1 MQIIPLYIKI
11 EQKNVVTN
19 TTVLIKDIAK
29 IYCTNNSI
37 SKKVGDM
44 TLTTITGK
52 ENQKIMF
59 SIMFVIDMISK
70 QFPEVEIINM
80 GEPDFIIEYLVPKKH
95 SLYLEYIKAAV
106 VALIAFFG
114 SGFTIMS
121 FNADVSVAKL
131 FDKLNKLLLGTKN
144 GHNVIEIAYS
154 IGIGLG
160 IILFFNHFSRKKLQ
174 KDLTPIQIEMRTYEQ
189 DMNTAFIKDAEREGK
204 TKDI

>member
-70 QFPEVEIINM
+70 QFAEVEIINM

>member
-70 QFPEVEIINM
+70 QFPEVEIINV

-95 SLYLEYIKAAV
+95 SLCLEYIKAAV

>member
-1 MQIIPLYIKI
+1 MQILPLYIKI

-204 TKDI
+204 TKDK